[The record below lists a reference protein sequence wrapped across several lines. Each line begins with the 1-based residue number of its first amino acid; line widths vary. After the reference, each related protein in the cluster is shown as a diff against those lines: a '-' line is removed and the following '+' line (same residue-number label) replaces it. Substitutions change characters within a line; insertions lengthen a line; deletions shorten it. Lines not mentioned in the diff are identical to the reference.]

1 MRYANDMP
9 RAVTATHRATKP
21 APAATA
27 DAASPTGRMTPS
39 EPASRKP
46 SLAAELRLAVMHTS
60 RRLRLER
67 SSKDITP
74 GQFTVLAVLDRHGPL
89 TPRELAN
96 HEKVR
101 PPSMTR
107 TLAAL
112 QHLGLVSRTGHPT
125 DGRQVLMALTRQGK
139 AEILETRRRR
149 DAWLA
154 KRLAQLD
161 PAERD
166 VLAQAATILAKVA
179 E

>member
-1 MRYANDMP
+1 MSLPEVMRYANDMAARP
-9 RAVTATHRATKP
+9 SSHVDSRP
-21 APAATA
+21 A
-27 DAASPTGRMTPS
+27 
-39 EPASRKP
+39 
-46 SLAAELRLAVMHTS
+46 SLAAALRLAILHTS

-67 SSKDITP
+67 STDDVTP

-89 TPRELAN
+89 TPREIAV

-112 QHLGLVSRTGHPT
+112 EALGLVVRTDHPT
-125 DGRQVLMALTRQGK
+125 DGRQVLMSLSERGK
-139 AEILETRRRR
+139 AEIDETRRRR

-154 KRLAQLD
+154 RRLAALD

-166 VLAQAATILAKVA
+166 VLARAATILAKVS

>member
-1 MRYANDMP
+1 MSLPEVMRYANEMAARPSSHVDS
-9 RAVTATHRATKP
+9 RP
-21 APAATA
+21 A
-27 DAASPTGRMTPS
+27 
-39 EPASRKP
+39 
-46 SLAAELRLAVMHTS
+46 SLAAELRLAILHTS

-67 SSKDITP
+67 STDDVTP

-89 TPRELAN
+89 TPREIAV

-112 QHLGLVSRTGHPT
+112 EALGLVVRTDHPT
-125 DGRQVLMALTRQGK
+125 DGRQVLMSLSERGK
-139 AEILETRRRR
+139 AEIDETRRRR

-154 KRLAQLD
+154 RRLAALD

-166 VLAQAATILAKVA
+166 LLARAAAILAKVS

>member
-1 MRYANDMP
+1 MAA
-9 RAVTATHRATKP
+9 AVDP
-21 APAATA
+21 ARKAA
-27 DAASPTGRMTPS
+27 R
-39 EPASRKP
+39 EPVGKNA
-46 SLAAELRLAVMHTS
+46 SLAAEVRLAVMHTS

-67 SSKDITP
+67 SSEDITP

-96 HEKVR
+96 HEKVQ

-107 TLAAL
+107 TLAGL
-112 QHLGLVSRTGHPT
+112 LELGLVSRTEHPT
-125 DGRQVLMALTRQGK
+125 DGRQVVMALTRRGK
-139 AEILETRRRR
+139 AEILQTRRRR